1 MEIPDPS
8 LLMLRSLM
16 IRVKL
21 QTVAPQI
28 SFMWMTGKR
37 WTRST
42 TSSLNFSRSTYPE
55 FEGVISPSPT
65 NQKCRIMSKWVQFYH
80 KINKFDLVN
89 MRFTD
94 EFSVVEMYGTD
105 SILPVDGRFNMSSI
119 RAEIQK
125 YIESMEK
132 IKSFDPCAFS
142 ILTGSSILC
151 ASESPV
157 YNL

>member
-1 MEIPDPS
+1 
-8 LLMLRSLM
+8 
-16 IRVKL
+16 
-21 QTVAPQI
+21 
-28 SFMWMTGKR
+28 
-37 WTRST
+37 
-42 TSSLNFSRSTYPE
+42 
-55 FEGVISPSPT
+55 
-65 NQKCRIMSKWVQFYH
+65 MSKWVKFYH

-105 SILPVDGRFNMSSI
+105 SILLVDGRFNMSSI

-132 IKSFDPCAFS
+132 IKSFDPFAFT
-142 ILTGSSILC
+142 ILTGPTILC
-151 ASESPV
+151 ASESQL

>member
-1 MEIPDPS
+1 M
-8 LLMLRSLM
+8 R
-16 IRVKL
+16 
-21 QTVAPQI
+21 
-28 SFMWMTGKR
+28 
-37 WTRST
+37 
-42 TSSLNFSRSTYPE
+42 
-55 FEGVISPSPT
+55 
-65 NQKCRIMSKWVQFYH
+65 KWVQFYH

-94 EFSVVEMYGTD
+94 EEEIVEMVGMD
-105 SILPVDGRFNMSSI
+105 SIMPIDGRWNMSSI

-125 YIESMEK
+125 HIESMKK
-132 IKSFDPCAFS
+132 IESFDPCAFS

>member
-1 MEIPDPS
+1 M
-8 LLMLRSLM
+8 R
-16 IRVKL
+16 
-21 QTVAPQI
+21 
-28 SFMWMTGKR
+28 
-37 WTRST
+37 
-42 TSSLNFSRSTYPE
+42 
-55 FEGVISPSPT
+55 
-65 NQKCRIMSKWVQFYH
+65 KWVQFYH

-89 MRFTD
+89 MRFTED
-94 EFSVVEMYGTD
+94 FSIVEMTGMD

-142 ILTGSSILC
+142 ILTGRTILC
-151 ASESPV
+151 ASESQL